1 MWTSKKHPG
10 KKFEGN
16 YSFYG
21 EGCSFHLNATSGT
34 KKIKFRSWQKA
45 KEAGFRKIR
54 SKAK

>member
-1 MWTSKKHPG
+1 MWTNKKHPG

-45 KEAGFRKIR
+45 KEAGFRKVR
-54 SKAK
+54 LKAK